1 MEVWV
6 WMLTLSQLRKENI
19 SINGYL
25 EITLIVS
32 NTRKVKKTCDIFRGI
47 PDKVKEN
54 FIFELE
60 DEVFNVCKTFS
71 LNNKNRKNLIDELK
85 KIVENL

>member
-1 MEVWV
+1 M
-6 WMLTLSQLRKENI
+6 I
-19 SINGYL
+19 S
-25 EITLIVS
+25 
-32 NTRKVKKTCDIFRGI
+32 FRGI

-71 LNNKNRKNLIDELK
+71 LNNKKQEKNLIEELK
-85 KIVENL
+85 KNCRKFVKDKAGKKPFTNINIARV